1 MIRGKEN
8 LIEWVKSTP
17 GIKQVQIRTA
27 PSADAFLFQSEEG
40 ENKKT
45 IEDRLSRT
53 LDYLEPGKYY
63 IEMSDGNSRRNWYR
77 DYFTLEGDAVSSP
90 AFSGPSIGGVSPDE
104 VDRRIAAAL
113 DAQKKEFRIAELE
126 ERVKEY
132 EEELEERETPLQA
145 AIGRITPY
153 LPAILE
159 RFFGKPGMQVG
170 VAGTSQPIRVPEPQP
185 QPQPHDDDHTR
196 ILRIAER
203 LAAIEPNYLE
213 LLEKLCDKLEEN
225 PALLGM
231 IKQFA

>member
-1 MIRGKEN
+1 MIRGKDN
-8 LIEWVKSTP
+8 VMEWVKSTP
-17 GIKQVQIRTA
+17 GIKQVQVRTA
-27 PSADAFLFQSEEG
+27 PGADAFLFQSDEG

-77 DYFTLEGDAVSSP
+77 EFFILEGDAVSVP
-90 AFSGPSIGGVSPDE
+90 TLSGPSMSGVPPEE
-104 VDRRIAAAL
+104 VGRRIAAAL

-126 ERVKEY
+126 AKVAEY
-132 EEELEERETPLQA
+132 EDELEERQTPIQE
-145 AIGRITPY
+145 AIGQVTPY

-159 RFFGKPGMQVG
+159 RFFPNTGMQVG
-170 VAGTSQPIRVPEPQP
+170 MAGTSQPIRVNTQSNS
-185 QPQPHDDDHTR
+185 DDNSR

-203 LAAIEPNYLE
+203 LAAIEPNYLD
-213 LLEKLCDKLEEN
+213 LLEKLCNKLEEN

>member
-1 MIRGKEN
+1 MIRGKDN
-8 LIEWVKSTP
+8 VMEWVKSTP
-17 GIKQVQIRTA
+17 GIKQVQVRTA
-27 PSADAFLFQSEEG
+27 PGADAFLFQSDEG

-77 DYFTLEGDAVSSP
+77 EFFILEGDAASVP
-90 AFSGPSIGGVSPDE
+90 TLSGPSMSGVSPEE

-126 ERVKEY
+126 AKVAEY
-132 EEELEERETPLQA
+132 EDELEERQTPIQE
-145 AIGRITPY
+145 AIGRVTPY

-159 RFFGKPGMQVG
+159 RFFPKTGMQVG
-170 VAGTSQPIRVPEPQP
+170 MAGTSQPIRVNTQSNS
-185 QPQPHDDDHTR
+185 DDNSR

-203 LAAIEPNYLE
+203 LAAIEPNYLD

>member
-1 MIRGKEN
+1 MIRGKD
-8 LIEWVKSTP
+8 IVMEWVRSTP
-17 GIKQVQIRTA
+17 GIKQVQVRTA
-27 PSADAFLFQSEEG
+27 PGADAFLFQSEEG

-77 DYFTLEGDAVSSP
+77 DFFILEGDTASVP
-90 AFSGPSIGGVSPDE
+90 TLSGPSMSGVSPEE
-104 VDRRIAAAL
+104 VDRRISAAL

-126 ERVKEY
+126 AKVAEY
-132 EEELEERETPLQA
+132 EEELEERQTPFQE
-145 AIGRITPY
+145 AIGRISPY
-153 LPAILE
+153 IPAILE
-159 RFFGKPGMQVG
+159 RFVPRSSGMQVG
-170 VAGTSQPIRVPEPQP
+170 MAGTSQPIRVNTQSNS
-185 QPQPHDDDHTR
+185 DNNSR

-203 LAAIEPNYLE
+203 LAAIEPNYLD

>member
-17 GIKQVQIRTA
+17 NVKQIQIRTS
-27 PSADAFLFQSEEG
+27 PGADAFQFQSEEG
-40 ENKKT
+40 ENIKT
-45 IEDRLSRT
+45 MEDRLSRT
-53 LDYLEPGKYY
+53 LVYFEPGKYY

-77 DYFTLEGDAVSSP
+77 DYFVLEDDVTSVSSLTG
-90 AFSGPSIGGVSPDE
+90 AANIGGVPSDE

-126 ERVKEY
+126 SKVKEY
-132 EEELEERETPLQA
+132 EEELEERESPLQS
-145 AIGRITPY
+145 AIGRVAPY

-159 RFFGKPGMQVG
+159 RFFGR
-170 VAGTSQPIRVPEPQP
+170 IRVPAPDP
-185 QPQPHDDDHTR
+185 NTDDNSR

-203 LAAIEPNYLE
+203 LAAIEPDYLN

>member
-1 MIRGKEN
+1 MIRGKDN
-8 LIEWVKSTP
+8 VMEWVRSTP
-17 GIKQVQIRTA
+17 GIKQVQVRTA
-27 PSADAFLFQSEEG
+27 PGADAFLFQSDEG

-77 DYFTLEGDAVSSP
+77 EFFILEGDAASIP
-90 AFSGPSIGGVSPDE
+90 TLSGPSMSGVSPEE

-126 ERVKEY
+126 AKVAEY
-132 EEELEERETPLQA
+132 EEELEERQTPFQE
-145 AIGRITPY
+145 AIGRISPY
-153 LPAILE
+153 IPAILE
-159 RFFGKPGMQVG
+159 RFVPKSGMQVG
-170 VAGTSQPIRVPEPQP
+170 MAGTSQPIRVNTQSNS
-185 QPQPHDDDHTR
+185 DDNSR

-203 LAAIEPNYLE
+203 LAAIEPNYLD

>member
-90 AFSGPSIGGVSPDE
+90 SFSGPAIGGVSPEE

-126 ERVKEY
+126 AKVAEY
-132 EEELEERETPLQA
+132 EEELEERQTPFQET
-145 AIGRITPY
+145 IGRISPY
-153 LPAILE
+153 IPAILD
-159 RFFGKPGMQVG
+159 RFVPRSGMQVG
-170 VAGTSQPIRVPEPQP
+170 VAGTSQPIRIPESQP
-185 QPQPHDDDHTR
+185 QPQPDDDDHTR
-196 ILRIAER
+196 ILRISER

-213 LLEKLCDKLEEN
+213 LLEKLCDKLEGN

>member
-8 LIEWVKSTP
+8 IMEWVRSTP
-17 GIKQVQIRTA
+17 GIKQVQVRTA
-27 PSADAFLFQSEEG
+27 PGADAFQFQSDEG
-40 ENKKT
+40 ENKKA

-53 LDYLEPGKYY
+53 LDFLEPGKYY

-77 DYFTLEGDAVSSP
+77 EFFILEGDAASVP
-90 AFSGPSIGGVSPDE
+90 TLSGPSMSGVSPEE

-126 ERVKEY
+126 AKVAEY
-132 EEELEERETPLQA
+132 EDELEERQTPIQE
-145 AIGRITPY
+145 AIGQVTPY

-159 RFFGKPGMQVG
+159 RFFPKTGMQVG
-170 VAGTSQPIRVPEPQP
+170 MAGTSQPIRVNTQSNS
-185 QPQPHDDDHTR
+185 DDNSR

-203 LAAIEPNYLE
+203 LAAIEPNYLD

>member
-1 MIRGKEN
+1 MIRGKDN
-8 LIEWVKSTP
+8 VMEWVRSTP
-17 GIKQVQIRTA
+17 GIKQVQVRTA
-27 PSADAFLFQSEEG
+27 PGADAFLFQSDEG

-77 DYFTLEGDAVSSP
+77 EFFILEGDAASIP
-90 AFSGPSIGGVSPDE
+90 TLSGPSMSGVSPEE

-126 ERVKEY
+126 AKVAEY
-132 EEELEERETPLQA
+132 EEELEERQTPFQE
-145 AIGRITPY
+145 AIGRISPY
-153 LPAILE
+153 IPAILE
-159 RFFGKPGMQVG
+159 RFVPKSGMQVG
-170 VAGTSQPIRVPEPQP
+170 MAGTSQPIRVNTQSNS
-185 QPQPHDDDHTR
+185 DDNSR

-203 LAAIEPNYLE
+203 LAAIEPNYLD

-225 PALLGM
+225 PGLLTM
-231 IKQFA
+231 IKSFA

>member
-1 MIRGKEN
+1 MIRGKDN
-8 LIEWVKSTP
+8 VMEWVKSTP
-17 GIKQVQIRTA
+17 GIKQVQVRTA
-27 PSADAFLFQSEEG
+27 PGADAFLFQSDEG

-77 DYFTLEGDAVSSP
+77 EFFILEGDAASVP
-90 AFSGPSIGGVSPDE
+90 TLSGPSMSGVSPEE

-126 ERVKEY
+126 AKVAEY
-132 EEELEERETPLQA
+132 EDELEERQTPIQE
-145 AIGRITPY
+145 AIGRVTPY

-159 RFFGKPGMQVG
+159 RFFPKTGMQVG
-170 VAGTSQPIRVPEPQP
+170 MAGTSQPIRVNTQSNSDENS
-185 QPQPHDDDHTR
+185 R
-196 ILRIAER
+196 ILRISER
-203 LAAIEPNYLE
+203 LAAIEPNYLD

>member
-1 MIRGKEN
+1 MIRGKDN
-8 LIEWVKSTP
+8 VMEWVKSTP
-17 GIKQVQIRTA
+17 GIKQVQVRTA
-27 PSADAFLFQSEEG
+27 PGADAFLFQSDEG

-77 DYFTLEGDAVSSP
+77 EFFILEGDAASVP
-90 AFSGPSIGGVSPDE
+90 NLSGPSMSGVSPEE

-126 ERVKEY
+126 AKVAEY
-132 EEELEERETPLQA
+132 EDELEERQTPIQE
-145 AIGRITPY
+145 AIGRVTPY

-159 RFFGKPGMQVG
+159 RFFPKTGMQVG
-170 VAGTSQPIRVPEPQP
+170 MAGTSQPIRVNTQSNS
-185 QPQPHDDDHTR
+185 DDNSR

-203 LAAIEPNYLE
+203 LAAIEPNYLD

-225 PALLGM
+225 PGLLTM
-231 IKQFA
+231 IKSFA

>member
-1 MIRGKEN
+1 MIRGKDN
-8 LIEWVKSTP
+8 VMEWVKSTP
-17 GIKQVQIRTA
+17 GIKQVQVRTA
-27 PSADAFLFQSEEG
+27 PGADAFLFQSDEG

-77 DYFTLEGDAVSSP
+77 EFFILEGDAASVP
-90 AFSGPSIGGVSPDE
+90 TLSGPSMSGVSPEE

-126 ERVKEY
+126 AKNRY
-132 EEELEERETPLQA
+132 TYSELEERQTPIQE
-145 AIGRITPY
+145 AIGRVTPY

-159 RFFGKPGMQVG
+159 RFFPKTGMQVG
-170 VAGTSQPIRVPEPQP
+170 MAGTSQPIRVNTQSNS
-185 QPQPHDDDHTR
+185 DDNSR

-203 LAAIEPNYLE
+203 LAAIEPNYLD